1 MTPGYGDIKSQSCGN
16 GMKPEPQTLAQF
28 KLCREDNSGAVKIGR
43 AAALW
48 RALELEYQS
57 HWADLQAQYF
67 AKISHINV
75 DQYERHITKYAK
87 AWRRLVNEID
97 LHGWSLP
104 DPFLAQRFIN
114 GLKTYAQSYVQQYL
128 KTLHQGRPRT
138 EVPVI
143 NLNELIDDLIRYK
156 NNVLIQQLNEKIGKY
171 NIKPSNI
178 YNFDEKGFLIGI
190 SQASKQIIPVEALKT
205 K

>member
-1 MTPGYGDIKSQSCGN
+1 
-16 GMKPEPQTLAQF
+16 MKPEPQTLAQF
-28 KLCREDNSGAVKIGR
+28 KLCREDNSGGVKIGR

-67 AKISHINV
+67 VKISHINV
-75 DQYERHITKYAK
+75 DQYERHISKYAK

-104 DPFLAQRFIN
+104 DPFLVQRFIN

-156 NNVLIQQLNEKIGKY
+156 NNVLIQQVSY
-171 NIKPSNI
+171 HD
-178 YNFDEKGFLIGI
+178 YC
-190 SQASKQIIPVEALKT
+190 
-205 K
+205 